1 MIEFKNVSKRYA
13 GNQALDD
20 LNLTIPTGD
29 FFVLVGPSGSG
40 KTTTLKML
48 NRLIEPTDGNIY
60 FDNKRIIDYDVK
72 QLRQQMGYV
81 LQNIALFPNLTIQEN
96 ITIQAESL
104 GWSRQRR
111 IERARFL
118 LQQVDLDP
126 DTYATRMPSE
136 LSGGEQQRVG
146 IIRALA
152 IKPKVVLMDE
162 PFSAL
167 DPISRKQ
174 LQDLVLR
181 LHREL
186 KTTVVFVTHDM
197 HEALRLG
204 QHIAIM
210 RLGHMQQIGTGEAIM
225 QHPANDFV
233 RGFFENEQTAR
244 PATVQ
249 ELLAEG
255 YGQTVTQAPT
265 LVATATIG
273 ELATALKAA
282 MPVVIATDQGA
293 RRLQT
298 TDLLDYLASKEAD

>member
-1 MIEFKNVSKRYA
+1 MIEFKQVSKQYVGKA
-13 GNQALDD
+13 AIDD
-20 LNLTIPTGD
+20 LNLTIPTDD

-60 FDNKRIIDYDVK
+60 FNDKRLIDYDLN

-81 LQNIALFPNLTIQEN
+81 LQNIALFPNLNIQDN
-96 ITIQAESL
+96 IAIQAESL
-104 GWSRQRR
+104 GWPKKQR
-111 IERARFL
+111 IERARSL

-126 DTYATRMPSE
+126 DQYATRMPSE

-174 LQDLVLR
+174 LQDLVLQ
-181 LHREL
+181 LHHEL
-186 KTTVVFVTHDM
+186 QMTFVFVTHDM

-204 QHIAIM
+204 QHIAVM
-210 RLGHMQQIGTGEAIM
+210 RLGHIQQIGTGEEIM

-233 RGFFENEQTAR
+233 RGFFENEHSPR
-244 PATVQ
+244 PDTIQ
-249 ELLAEG
+249 SLLVKG
-255 YGQTVTQAPT
+255 YGTETAAPAQ
-265 LVATATIG
+265 LAATATVG
-273 ELATALKAA
+273 DLAAALKTQ
-282 MPVVIATDQGA
+282 VTIAVTSGETVRQ
-293 RRLQT
+293 LT
-298 TDLLDYLASKEAD
+298 TADLLDYLAQKEAD